1 MSHHLHVDTSPAR
14 GYSNGMPKA
23 AASPTGAKM
32 GRPKGANF
40 LTAVHY
46 LRRGHTVGAL
56 LLLGIPRRTIYRAR
70 KYVELNK
77 KSPGRA
83 VP

>member
-1 MSHHLHVDTSPAR
+1 
-14 GYSNGMPKA
+14 MPKA

-40 LTAVHY
+40 LTAVYY
-46 LRRGHTVGAL
+46 LRRGYTVNAV

-70 KYVELNK
+70 KYLEINNK
-77 KSPGRA
+77 KPGRR